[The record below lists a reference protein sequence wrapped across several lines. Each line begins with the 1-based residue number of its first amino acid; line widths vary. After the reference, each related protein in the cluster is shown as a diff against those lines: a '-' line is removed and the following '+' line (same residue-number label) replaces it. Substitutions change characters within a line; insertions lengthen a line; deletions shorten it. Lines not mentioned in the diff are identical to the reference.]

1 MSNWTLNINTP
12 AQPNNWDSISY
23 GTPGGTGIFVAV
35 ANSGTIRVM
44 TSLDGTTWSN
54 TGISG
59 NLIASG
65 NFNSVTYGTPGGTGT
80 FIAVAPPRSVMYSND
95 GKTWIGNTGASQ
107 TAGFWASV
115 TYGTPGGTGTFT
127 SVSNSGP
134 ATNRVMYSVNAG
146 ITWIQGPSANDSI
159 AWNTVAYGNPG
170 GTGTFVAVSSNL
182 TVLTAQVM
190 TSYDGASWTIRQ
202 SAGVAPWY
210 ATTYGT
216 PGGVG
221 TFVAIA
227 NGGVG
232 SQTMYS
238 LDGITWNLGT
248 AAFTNQSWRSVTYG
262 TQGGIGTF
270 VAVSNAGANLGN
282 QSMSSIDGITW
293 VLDTT
298 PNPTPS
304 VNWVAVASGTPSGN
318 PVFAAVGA
326 NNSMV
331 SCFLENTQILIKQ
344 YGDEIYI
351 PIQNLRKG
359 DLVKTLNYGYI
370 QIHSVGHAILYN
382 DSLNKNVTQKLYCK
396 KTGFDDLILTGGH
409 SILVDSLNEDEIIKT
424 NKYWDVPKMID
435 DKYLLLVCI
444 DKNAELYEKN
454 GLMNIYHVAL
464 ECENIH
470 RNFGIY
476 ANGILVES
484 CSIDYLAKT
493 MR

>member
-1 MSNWTLNINTP
+1 
-12 AQPNNWDSISY
+12 
-23 GTPGGTGIFVAV
+23 
-35 ANSGTIRVM
+35 
-44 TSLDGTTWSN
+44 
-54 TGISG
+54 
-59 NLIASG
+59 
-65 NFNSVTYGTPGGTGT
+65 
-80 FIAVAPPRSVMYSND
+80 
-95 GKTWIGNTGASQ
+95 
-107 TAGFWASV
+107 
-115 TYGTPGGTGTFT
+115 
-127 SVSNSGP
+127 
-134 ATNRVMYSVNAG
+134 
-146 ITWIQGPSANDSI
+146 
-159 AWNTVAYGNPG
+159 
-170 GTGTFVAVSSNL
+170 
-182 TVLTAQVM
+182 
-190 TSYDGASWTIRQ
+190 
-202 SAGVAPWY
+202 
-210 ATTYGT
+210 
-216 PGGVG
+216 
-221 TFVAIA
+221 
-227 NGGVG
+227 
-232 SQTMYS
+232 
-238 LDGITWNLGT
+238 
-248 AAFTNQSWRSVTYG
+248 
-262 TQGGIGTF
+262 
-270 VAVSNAGANLGN
+270 
-282 QSMSSIDGITW
+282 MSSIDGITW
-293 VLDTT
+293 ALDTT

-409 SILVDSLNEDEIIKT
+409 SILVDSLNEAEIIKT

-435 DKYLLLVCI
+435 DKYLLLACI

-493 MR
+493 MN